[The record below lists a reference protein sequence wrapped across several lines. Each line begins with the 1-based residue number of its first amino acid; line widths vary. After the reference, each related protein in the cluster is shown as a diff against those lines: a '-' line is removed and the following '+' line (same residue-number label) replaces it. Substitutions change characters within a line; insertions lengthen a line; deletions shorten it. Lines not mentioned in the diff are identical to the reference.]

1 MPHALATQHWEKQ
14 NPSPA
19 KLCLEDA
26 VAAILAALDLGQFF
40 SDHELNQ
47 ILKKTPASMRA
58 STHRF

>member
-26 VAAILAALDLGQFF
+26 VAAILAALDSGQFV